1 MPASDTRQSAD
12 RPSQCATRP
21 TLREVVLF
29 VLLLVWIAAVLA
41 SEHGPMR
48 LTPPLVPYGAAEA
61 TASSAA
67 MSPPLI
73 RGR

>member
-1 MPASDTRQSAD
+1 MPASDTHQLAE
-12 RPSQCATRP
+12 RPSGRSTRP
-21 TLREVVLF
+21 SLREVVLV
-29 VLLLVWIAAVLA
+29 VLLLAWIAAVLA
-41 SEHGPMR
+41 SEHGPTR
-48 LTPPLVPYGAAEA
+48 LTPPLVPYGAAEV

>member
-1 MPASDTRQSAD
+1 MSASDSRRSAA
-12 RPSQCATRP
+12 RPSQRATRP
-21 TLREVVLF
+21 TLREVVFF
-29 VLLLVWIAAVLA
+29 VLLLAWIAAVVA
-41 SEHGPMR
+41 SEHGQMR

-61 TASSAA
+61 TVSSAA